1 MLKNYLTF
9 DNLGAEFEDFANDV
23 RSGLP
28 SAVFGVNFA
37 ERCHLTACL
46 DMPILYIVKDGFYGA
61 RVAEELR
68 AISGKEVVLLPAKDD
83 VLLYKN
89 AFDKERLYSR
99 LKALYQIK
107 NGAQIVV
114 ATLESLLQLFPKDV
128 PFIKIEKGMEYDLS
142 ELSQK
147 LVSMGYKRQEF
158 AEEKGT
164 FAIRGDI
171 FEIYPVNEEKVYRT
185 DFFGDEAESI
195 RRYES
200 GDKEQKEMVSSFTA
214 ICATDALISPKD
226 VAGIKDR
233 LRQSLLKFSTLIV
246 KNDARKIV
254 DEIYEKLDSAN
265 FTADCLQF
273 ILPILPSVTT
283 EFLSYMPE
291 DTVIAFDEC
300 KMLSDGLSAVLKE
313 HTERTLTLSRS
324 GRAFDF
330 TIKQMSDSNA
340 LFSAFNQKRRVAF
353 QNITTAINFFNPLK
367 TFSFKCSPI
376 TRYSVKPTE
385 LFKDV
390 ANWKFNG
397 YRVLIC
403 CGNTQRAEN
412 LADQLYEHGVTVI
425 RADDTYMP
433 CGTAVVTTYF
443 LPSGFIYHEAKLVV
457 VGTGDLYVEKEKEK
471 RLKRKRGDLFQAPEI
486 GDYAVHEVH
495 GIGHVIGVE
504 RITTQEGSK
513 DYVAVRYYGGDTLYV
528 GVDQMD
534 RLTKYVGGEV
544 PKLNKIGGHEFERIK
559 SRVRESIKAM
569 AFDLK
574 KLYNARKQK
583 QGYVFSEDTVF
594 NEEFEQAFEFEPTED
609 QLQSVKEIKEDMQ
622 SQKVMDRLLC
632 GDVGFGKTEVAFR
645 AAFKAVFDGKQVAL
659 VCPTTILCEQHYR
672 AALQRFKEFGVRI
685 ASLNRFKTAN
695 QQRDILAKLAKG
707 EIDFIIGTHRLF
719 GKDVK
724 FYDLG
729 LLILDEE
736 QRFGVE
742 HKEQLKVLKENVDTL
757 TMTATP
763 IPRTLHMSLSGIR
776 DISTIHTPPR
786 VRIPVQTYVI
796 EESEALIR
804 DAVRREISRQGQ
816 ALILYNR
823 VETIYRFADKVK
835 AILPDA
841 KVIVA
846 HGQMDKK
853 TLEDSVM
860 KFYDGE
866 YDVLIATTI
875 IENGIDLPRAN
886 TLIVI
891 DSDYLGL
898 STLYQLKGRVGRSDK
913 LAHAY
918 FTFKPD
924 KVLSE
929 TAYKRLSALME
940 FTDMGSG
947 YKIAMRDLEIRGAGN
962 VLGKEQHGHMDK
974 IGYELYSKL
983 LKESLGE
990 KKIEKDVELDIKM
1003 NAYIPETFIGSPSS
1017 RMDCYKQIAEI
1028 KGDEDEKRIRESL
1041 FENYGKVPIEVDN
1054 LMLIARLKLAVKS
1067 RGGVKITL
1075 SSKTAGVD
1083 FDGLDALNSPDFID
1097 SIDCHSKDVTLSVG
1111 ATPKLVF
1118 KTEGKAVE
1126 EIARLMIKV
1135 FLGKTE

>member
-9 DNLGAEFEDFANDV
+9 DNLGVEFEDFAQDV

-28 SAVFGVNFA
+28 TAVFGVNFA
-37 ERCHLTACL
+37 ERCHLATGL
-46 DMPILYIVKDGFYGA
+46 ETPLLYIVKDGFYGA
-61 RVAEELR
+61 RVAEQMR
-68 AISGKEVVLLPAKDD
+68 ALSGEEVVLLPAKDD
-83 VLLYKN
+83 VLLYKS

-107 NGAQIVV
+107 SGAKIVI

-128 PFIKIEKGMEYDLS
+128 PFITIEKGGEYDLYD
-142 ELSQK
+142 LAKK
-147 LVSMGYKRQEF
+147 LVEMGYKRQEF
-158 AEEKGT
+158 ADEKGT

-171 FEIYPVNEEKVYRT
+171 FEVYPVNEEKVYRT

-195 RRYES
+195 RRYDS
-200 GDKEQKEMVSSFTA
+200 ADKEQKEAVTSFTA
-214 ICATDALISPKD
+214 ICATDALISQRD
-226 VAGIKDR
+226 VTGIKER

-254 DEIYEKLDSAN
+254 DEINEKLDSEN
-265 FTADCLQF
+265 YVADCLQF
-273 ILPILPSVTT
+273 LMPILPSVTT
-283 EFLSYMPE
+283 DFLSYMPS
-291 DTVIAFDEC
+291 DTVVAFDEC
-300 KMLSDGLSAVLKE
+300 KMLADGLSAVVKE
-313 HTERTLTLSRS
+313 HTERTLSLSRS
-324 GRAFDF
+324 GKAFDF
-330 TIKQMSDSNA
+330 TIKQMSDGGA
-340 LFSAFNQKRRVAF
+340 LLSALNQKRRVAF

-367 TFSFKCSPI
+367 TYSFKCSPV
-376 TRYSVKPTE
+376 TRYSVKPTD

-397 YRVLIC
+397 YRVIIC

-412 LADQLYEHGVTVI
+412 LVDQLYDHGVTAI
-425 RADDTYMP
+425 RADDTHLP
-433 CGTAVVTTYF
+433 CGTAAVTTFF
-443 LPSGFIYHEAKLVV
+443 LPSGFIYHQAKTVV
-457 VGTGDLYVEKEKEK
+457 VGTGDLYIEKEREK

-495 GIGHVIGVE
+495 GIGHVVGVE

-513 DYVAVRYYGGDTLYV
+513 DYVAVKYFGGDTLYV

-534 RLTKYVGGEV
+534 RLTKYVGGDV

-559 SRVRESIKAM
+559 ARVKESIAAM
-569 AFDLK
+569 AIDLK
-574 KLYNARKQK
+574 KLYNARKVK
-583 QGYVFSEDTVF
+583 KGYEFSEDTVF
-594 NEEFEQAFEFEPTED
+594 SEEFEQAFEFEPTED
-609 QLQSVKEIKEDMQ
+609 QLQSVKEIKADMQ
-622 SQKVMDRLLC
+622 SPKVMDRLLC

-645 AAFKAVFDGKQVAL
+645 AAFKAVYDGKQVAL

-672 AALQRFKEFGVRI
+672 AAKQRFKDFGVKV
-685 ASLNRFKTAN
+685 ASLNRFKTLA
-695 QQRDILAKLAKG
+695 QQKDVIKKLADG
-707 EIDFIIGTHRLF
+707 EINFVIGTHRLF
-719 GKDVK
+719 GKDVV
-724 FYDLG
+724 FNDLG

-742 HKEQLKVLKENVDTL
+742 HKEQLKLLKENVDTL

-804 DAVRREISRQGQ
+804 DAVRRELARGGQ

-823 VETIYRFADKVK
+823 VETIYKFSSVVQ

-846 HGQMDKK
+846 HGQMDRK

-891 DSDYLGL
+891 DSDHLGL

-990 KKIEKDVELDIKM
+990 KKVEKDVELDVKM
-1003 NAYIPETFIGSPSS
+1003 NAYIPETYIGSPPS

-1028 KGDEDEKRIRESL
+1028 QGDEDESRIRSSL
-1041 FENYGKVPIEVDN
+1041 AENYGKVPLEVDN
-1054 LMLIARLKLAVKS
+1054 LILIARLKLAVKA

-1075 SSKTAGVD
+1075 SSKRAAVE
-1083 FDGLDALNSPDFID
+1083 FDGIESLNSPEFID
-1097 SIDCHSKDVTLSVG
+1097 RIQSHASDVRFTVG
-1111 ATPKLVF
+1111 AIPALVF
-1118 KTEGKAVE
+1118 NVEGRSVE
-1126 EIARLMIKV
+1126 DVARLMLGV
-1135 FLGKTE
+1135 FSGKTE